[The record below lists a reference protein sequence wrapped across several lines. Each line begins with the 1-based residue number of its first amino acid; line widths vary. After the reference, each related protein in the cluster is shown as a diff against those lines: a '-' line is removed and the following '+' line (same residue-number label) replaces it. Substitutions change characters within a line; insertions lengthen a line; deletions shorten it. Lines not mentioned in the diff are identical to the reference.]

1 MAIDLNSFLKQ
12 HVDAADT
19 TTFFLA
25 VSGGVDS
32 MILLHKFHA
41 LHLKCVVLHVNYQLR
56 EEDSDLDQKL
66 VESTCNA
73 MNIPCKT
80 LVVDKLQLKNREKG
94 NLQEIARRLRYDF
107 FAREMANTSNAKLVL
122 GHHKNDQAETFLMH
136 LDRKAGIMGL
146 ACMAPSHAN
155 ILRPLLNYSKQEL
168 YAEANSLQV
177 KWREDGSN
185 SRTNYYRNFIRQ
197 NIIPVWEEKSH
208 NLIDHLAENAIFFQV
223 LQKELEVRIALILA
237 QGKTVSIETWVKL
250 LSIEKAE
257 VLRQWNF
264 PTQMVNEVTD
274 LLNCQVGKYVA
285 GNGLTIFRERD
296 FLVLTDQV
304 EAAIPLICIE
314 KVNSFQK
321 NLGNVAFLDGSK
333 ISGELRLRKWKT
345 GDRMIPLGMK
355 GSKLISTI
363 LANDKVL
370 SSQKK
375 NFLVLEDDKII
386 HWLVGIR
393 VSDCSKITNETID
406 IQKVSLA

>member
-12 HVDAADT
+12 HVDAAAT

-41 LHLKCVVLHVNYQLR
+41 LNLKCVVLHVNYQLR
-56 EEDSDLDQKL
+56 EEDSNLDQKL
-66 VESTCNA
+66 VESTCIA
-73 MNIPCKT
+73 MNIPCKI
-80 LVVDKLQLKNREKG
+80 LVVDKLHIKNREKG

-107 FAREMANTSNAKLVL
+107 FAREMANSSNAKLVL

-168 YAEANSLQV
+168 YAEANRLQV

-208 NLIDHLAENAIFFQV
+208 NLIDHLAENVLYFQT

-237 QGKTVSIETWVKL
+237 KGKTVSIETWGKM
-250 LSIEKAE
+250 LSVEKAE

-264 PTQMVNEVTD
+264 PAQMVNEVTD
-274 LLNCQVGKYVA
+274 LLNCQVGKYVT
-285 GNGLTIFRERD
+285 GNGLSVFRERD
-296 FLVLTDQV
+296 FLILADQRNETLPSFNV
-304 EAAIPLICIE
+304 ES
-314 KVNSFQK
+314 VNSFEK
-321 NLGNVAFLDGSK
+321 GNLNFAYLDASR
-333 ISGELRLRKWKT
+333 INGELRLRKWKT
-345 GDRMIPLGMK
+345 GDRMTPLGMK

-363 LANDKVL
+363 LANEKVL

-386 HWLVGIR
+386 HWLVGVR
-393 VSDCSKITNETID
+393 VSDYSKITNKTID
-406 IQKVSLA
+406 IQKVSLD